1 MGAAQSGP
9 KITAQDK
16 AILSMKA
23 QRDKLREYRKKI
35 QVVLD
40 QEQRIAKEALKQG
53 NKERALTALRRR
65 KFQESLLQ
73 KTDSQLEVLSNL
85 VSNIEFALIEKDV
98 LFGLEQGNKVLKQIH
113 SEMDIEKVQKLM
125 DDTAEGIR
133 YQREIDE
140 MLMSTMS
147 VEEEEAVQKELA
159 QLQAEALPAVPE
171 VPQGE
176 PVKLP
181 QVPETEPVSPT
192 PVEAEQSETPQ
203 RVALPA

>member
-9 KITAQDK
+9 KITAQDR

-40 QEQRIAKEALKQG
+40 QEQRIAKEALQQG

-73 KTDSQLEVLSNL
+73 KTDGQLEVLTNL

-98 LFGLEQGNKVLKQIH
+98 MFGLEQGNKVLKQIH

-147 VEEEEAVQKELA
+147 VEEEEAVQQELA

-171 VPQGE
+171 VPQSE

-181 QVPETEPVSPT
+181 EVHETEPASPT
-192 PVEAEQSETPQ
+192 AVEERQPETSQ

>member
-1 MGAAQSGP
+1 
-9 KITAQDK
+9 
-16 AILSMKA
+16 MKA

-73 KTDSQLEVLSNL
+73 KTDGQLEVLGNL

-147 VEEEEAVQKELA
+147 VEEEEAVQLELA
-159 QLQAEALPAVPE
+159 QLQAEALPTVPE
-171 VPQGE
+171 VSQGE

>member
-9 KITAQDK
+9 KITAQDR

-35 QVVLD
+35 QIVLD
-40 QEQRIAKEALKQG
+40 QEQQIAKESLKQG

-73 KTDSQLEVLSNL
+73 KTDGQLE

-98 LFGLEQGNKVLKQIH
+98 MFGLEQGNKVLKQIH

-147 VEEEEAVQKELA
+147 VDEEEAVQKELA

-171 VPQGE
+171 APQEE

-181 QVPETEPVSPT
+181 EVPQTEPVPQT
-192 PVEAEQSETPQ
+192 PVEERQSAAPERE

>member
-9 KITAQDK
+9 KITAQDR

-35 QVVLD
+35 QIVLD
-40 QEQRIAKEALKQG
+40 QEQQIAKESLKQG

-73 KTDSQLEVLSNL
+73 KTDGQLE

-98 LFGLEQGNKVLKQIH
+98 MFGLEQGNKVLKQIH

-147 VEEEEAVQKELA
+147 VDEEEAVQKELA

-171 VPQGE
+171 APQEE

-181 QVPETEPVSPT
+181 EVPQTEPVPQI
-192 PVEAEQSETPQ
+192 PVEERQSAAPERE